1 MFHMERPANFAI
13 AFKGLKNGVH
23 DFVFDLDG
31 ALFAAYEQT
40 EIRDGAGKVYVRLNR
55 SERQLVLDVRI
66 DARVVVPCDRCL
78 EDCTLPVAYEGQLVV
93 KFSEEGGEYDG
104 EVLWLYPGDTEVDL
118 AQYVYE
124 SIVLSLPYRRVHP
137 DGECDPAML
146 ERFRI
151 VSPQEF
157 AALEAEA
164 EGGAADA
171 EEEPEEEADDAASED
186 EALSA
191 EEAAALS
198 EAGEACFGDAAAVN
212 ARWREQLEALK
223 ARMEHDAN

>member
-1 MFHMERPANFAI
+1 MFHMERPADFAI

-23 DFVFDLDG
+23 DFVFELDG

-157 AALEAEA
+157 AAIEAD
-164 EGGAADA
+164 ADGA
-171 EEEPEEEADDAASED
+171 EEEPGEAAEEA
-186 EALSA
+186 EALSE

-198 EAGEACFGDAAAVN
+198 EAGAACFGDAATVN

-223 ARMEHDAN
+223 ARMEHDAK

>member
-1 MFHMERPANFAI
+1 MERPNSYTI
-13 AFKGLKNGVH
+13 AFRGLKNGEH
-23 DFVFDLDG
+23 DFVFPIDG
-31 ALFAAYEQT
+31 ALFAAYENA
-40 EIRDGAGKVYVRLNR
+40 EIRDGAGEVRVRLDR
-55 SERQLVLDVRI
+55 GERQLVLDVRI
-66 DARVVVPCDRCL
+66 NARVTVPCDRCL
-78 EDCTLPVAYEGQLVV
+78 EDCTLPVSYEGRLAV

-157 AALEAEA
+157 AAIEAEA
-164 EGGAADA
+164 GDGADEGAGAEAA
-171 EEEPEEEADDAASED
+171 EAGDEPEELSE
-186 EALSA
+186 EERA
-191 EEAAALS
+191 ELS

-212 ARWREQLEALK
+212 ARWREQLERLK
-223 ARMEHDAN
+223 ARMESDEPR